1 MKKFLISI
9 LGSLLLIA
17 CYPVNS
23 SSQAA
28 GSLVERTEIEWHHA
42 ENCCGHSATIEKIT
56 FELEGHEMWLLN
68 ISNMGGDTIIHSP
81 DCPKCKNTPTK
92 SSTTESIS
100 DYWGW

>member
-17 CYPVNS
+17 CCPVSS

-28 GSLVERTEIEWHHA
+28 GSLVKKTEIKWHHTK
-42 ENCCGHSATIEKIT
+42 NCLGHRDVIEKVT
-56 FELEGHEMWLLN
+56 FELEGHEMWLLL
-68 ISNMGGDTIIHSP
+68 IRHKEGYTIIHSP
-81 DCPKCKNTPTK
+81 ECPKCKAAQ
-92 SSTTESIS
+92 SSTTETTS

>member
-17 CYPVNS
+17 CCPVNS

-28 GSLVERTEIEWHHA
+28 GSLVKKTEIEWHHTK
-42 ENCCGHSATIEKIT
+42 NCPGHSEEKKKVT
-56 FELEGHEMWLLN
+56 FELEGHEMWLLLIRHIEGN
-68 ISNMGGDTIIHSP
+68 TIIHSP
-81 DCPKCKNTPTK
+81 ECPKCKATQ
-92 SSTTESIS
+92 SSTTETTS

>member
-17 CYPVNS
+17 CCPVNS

-28 GSLVERTEIEWHHA
+28 GSLVKKTEIKWHHTK
-42 ENCCGHSATIEKIT
+42 NCLGHRDVIEKVT
-56 FELEGHEMWLLN
+56 FELEGHEMWLLL
-68 ISNMGGDTIIHSP
+68 IRHKEGYTIIHSP
-81 DCPKCKNTPTK
+81 ECPKCKATQ
-92 SSTTESIS
+92 SSTTETTS

>member
-17 CYPVNS
+17 CCPVNS

-28 GSLVERTEIEWHHA
+28 GSLVKKTEIKWHHTK
-42 ENCCGHSATIEKIT
+42 NCLGHSDVIEKVT
-56 FELEGHEMWLLN
+56 FELEGHEMWLLLIRN
-68 ISNMGGDTIIHSP
+68 KEGYTIIHSP
-81 DCPKCKNTPTK
+81 ECPKCKAAQ
-92 SSTTESIS
+92 SSTTETTS

>member
-17 CYPVNS
+17 CCPVNS

-28 GSLVERTEIEWHHA
+28 GSLVKKTEIKWHHTK
-42 ENCCGHSATIEKIT
+42 NCLGHRDVIEKVT
-56 FELEGHEMWLLN
+56 FELEGHEMWLLL
-68 ISNMGGDTIIHSP
+68 IRHKEGYTIIHSP
-81 DCPKCKNTPTK
+81 ECPKCKAAQ
-92 SSTTESIS
+92 SSTTETTS

>member
-28 GSLVERTEIEWHHA
+28 GSLVKKTEIKWHHTK
-42 ENCCGHSATIEKIT
+42 NCLGHRDVIEKVT
-56 FELEGHEMWLLN
+56 FELEGHEMWLLL
-68 ISNMGGDTIIHSP
+68 IRHKEGYTIIHSP
-81 DCPKCKNTPTK
+81 ECPKCKAAQ
-92 SSTTESIS
+92 SSTTETTS